1 VKMETLLQVE
11 HLEVAFATTH
21 GSVQIVHGLNYTL
34 AAGEALAIVGE
45 SGSGKS
51 VHALAMAGLLEPAI
65 TRVSGRVLFEQHNL
79 LALDAAALRKI
90 CGREIG
96 FVFQDP
102 MTSLNPL
109 LSIGRQLAE
118 PLYRHLGMDRI
129 QAKARCIELLE
140 QVGIDRAPQR
150 LGQYPHQLSGG
161 QRQRV
166 MIAIAIAC
174 NPQLLI
180 ADEPTTALDATVQAQ
195 IIDLVRELKTAL
207 GMALIWITHDMGVV
221 ARVADQVQVM
231 YAGRIVERGPV
242 DAVFYDPRN
251 AYTLGLLRA
260 LPGSAAGGRLRA
272 IPGQPPDPA
281 ELPAGDP
288 FAPRN
293 PWATERCHCEVPPLR
308 QAEMAV
314 HGHLV
319 AAWYDLRTCLVEERR
334 S

>member
-1 VKMETLLQVE
+1 MSALLRVE
-11 HLEVAFATTH
+11 QLDVTFATAR
-21 GSVQIVHGLNYTL
+21 GPVQIVHGLDYTVD
-34 AAGEALAIVGE
+34 AGETLAIVGE

-51 VHALAMAGLLEPAI
+51 VQALAIAGLLDPALA
-65 TRVSGRVLFEQHNL
+65 RVSGRIWLDQREL
-79 LALDAAALRKI
+79 LRLDGSAMGNI

-118 PLYRHLGMDRI
+118 PLYRHLNLNRSK
-129 QAKARCIELLE
+129 ARARCIELLQ

-174 NPQLLI
+174 HPRLLI

-195 IIDLVRELKTAL
+195 IIDLVRELKAAL

-231 YAGRIVERGPV
+231 YAGRIVEQGPV

-251 AYTLGLLRA
+251 AYTLGLLRS
-260 LPGSAAGGRLRA
+260 LPAYAVAGRLHA
-272 IPGQPPDPA
+272 IAGQPPDPA
-281 ELPAGDP
+281 ALPAGDP

-293 PWATERCHCEVPPLR
+293 PWASARCHREAPVLR
-308 QAEMAV
+308 QAEGAAP
-314 HGHLV
+314 GHLV
-319 AAWYDLRTCLVEERR
+319 AAWYDLRACLAGEVSR
-334 S
+334 